1 MQIKDQIRARREQV
15 GISLVDLA
23 AKLGVTDQAVRHW
36 ESGRSNP
43 GKRIA
48 QQVEAVLDFQL
59 DWSEGARHSGDKS
72 TVNALIDQRDID
84 LLLVICRLPWDAKNL
99 IGELARMH
107 LAALERG
114 PHTINDRE
122 DTRSIPPFLELK
134 KDANRAANTTSQRA
148 TKREQTKPKTRA
160 PARKAAG

>member
-1 MQIKDQIRARREQV
+1 MKIKDQIRARREQL
-15 GISLVDLA
+15 GISLVELA
-23 AKLGVTDQAVRHW
+23 NRLGVTDQAVRHW

-43 GKRIA
+43 SKRMA
-48 QQVEAVLDFQL
+48 QQVEAALDFQI

-72 TVNALIDQRDID
+72 TMNALIDQRDID

-114 PHTINDRE
+114 THTINERE
-122 DTRSIPPFLELK
+122 ATKPIPPFLERKQDAHRADQKPPTK
-134 KDANRAANTTSQRA
+134 KSKTQSAPVTS
-148 TKREQTKPKTRA
+148 TRT
-160 PARKAAG
+160 RKAAS